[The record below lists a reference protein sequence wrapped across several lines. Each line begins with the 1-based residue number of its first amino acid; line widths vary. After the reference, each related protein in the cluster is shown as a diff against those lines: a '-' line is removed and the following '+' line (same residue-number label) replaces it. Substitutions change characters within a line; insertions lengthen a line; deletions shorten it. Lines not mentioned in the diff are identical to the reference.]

1 VSIRA
6 GRLISQ
12 GYRRGSMGR
21 SDSGTCARRQ
31 FSKGSSRRSSAHSR
45 TRRAAVR
52 GSEHPPVGRTC
63 RIGGIGGCPCPTGS
77 SPGLTA
83 PTRNESLGAQ
93 RLERYGALEPLD
105 CACYVAP
112 RVSPGT
118 VDRGRR
124 STPVLGGGGPLTSRS
139 RCRAQGSFSNISPH
153 AAVSRRAGTFD
164 VVVFSDVLSVLA
176 EPGLRLLVAIPTR

>member
-1 VSIRA
+1 MSPTAGQDVESLHVRRPA
-6 GRLISQ
+6 GRCLEPKMPPDA
-12 GYRRGSMGR
+12 GPDVCGDGRGWHRVQPVHLSRIER
-21 SDSGTCARRQ
+21 SAVASFWRHLP
-31 FSKGSSRRSSAHSR
+31 SREGPTSR
-45 TRRAAVR
+45 ASLARAA
-52 GSEHPPVGRTC
+52 S
-63 RIGGIGGCPCPTGS
+63 
-77 SPGLTA
+77 
-83 PTRNESLGAQ
+83 TR
-93 RLERYGALEPLD
+93 ALRALQLRD
-105 CACYVAP
+105 FACYVAP